1 MIRPFLSCV
10 GHLKRFSPLTN
21 FLLQTLVDWINHYAF
36 FGDVKIEGSLIIL
49 KCHSNLHAFFYI
61 EIVNVTPLTSTIV

>member
-10 GHLKRFSPLTN
+10 VHLKGFSPLTN
-21 FLLQTLVDWINHYAF
+21 FLLQTLLDWINNYAF

-61 EIVNVTPLTSTIV
+61 EIINVTPLTSTTV